1 MESSPR
7 RRLIA
12 AILCFFFGIL
22 GIHRVYVGKWGTA
35 LIWFL
40 TGGIVGIGALVDFI
54 MILLGKFTDKEGRVL
69 TDW

>member
-1 MESSPR
+1 MENSPR